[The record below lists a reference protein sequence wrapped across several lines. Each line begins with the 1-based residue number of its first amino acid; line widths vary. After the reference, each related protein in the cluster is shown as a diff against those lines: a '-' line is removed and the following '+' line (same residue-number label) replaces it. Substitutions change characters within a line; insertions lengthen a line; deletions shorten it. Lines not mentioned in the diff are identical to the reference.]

1 MPNTG
6 PSPKLGLGVGL
17 APSDLR
23 LPGGRG
29 RRKRRS
35 PNTSASAGQRHI
47 FSEITACSARV
58 PGIRLHRAWHCE
70 AHLPRG
76 RLGMHHAPP
85 STPPWWSR
93 NTLATHVRATRQS
106 RKVLQS
112 PVLRVALVFSADD
125 SLSFRFPRTCACAR
139 CFDVLAVSC
148 YFLLRFARLFVYV
161 CLRNILD
168 LNMFVPYDS
177 TYFSKMCSRFKAPLQ
192 VRAHRSDISFVRAC
206 RCERGLVQ

>member
-1 MPNTG
+1 MFSRGARVRRGIGRRIRDRRRSEQTQPGRAPHTEAGPWSRTCALRPAPSGRARTAEEAKSQYKRIRWTTPYFSRKSPRAPHLFPGMPN
-6 PSPKLGLGVGL
+6 V
-17 APSDLR
+17 
-23 LPGGRG
+23 
-29 RRKRRS
+29 
-35 PNTSASAGQRHI
+35 
-47 FSEITACSARV
+47 
-58 PGIRLHRAWHCE
+58 RLHRAWHRE

-76 RLGMHHAPP
+76 RLGMHHALP

-148 YFLLRFARLFVYV
+148 YFLLRCARFFVYV
-161 CLRNILD
+161 FL
-168 LNMFVPYDS
+168 FAEYP
-177 TYFSKMCSRFKAPLQ
+177 
-192 VRAHRSDISFVRAC
+192 
-206 RCERGLVQ
+206 